1 MHVVVL
7 GAGVVGITTAY
18 FLTKAGHEVTVI
30 DRDADVANA
39 CSYGNGSQLSYSY
52 VDAMASAAFLLKTPG
67 LLAGF
72 DRAIRV
78 RPPLT
83 IEFLRWGLGFATEC
97 TKKKAIANTLSNLE
111 LAQRSKEL
119 LRDLRR
125 ELPGEFGHR
134 IAGKLVLLRKGSDL
148 EAARQTAKLKTRLG
162 CPANVISLDH
172 ACEIEPAIV
181 RMLGPYAG
189 AVYSPEDEVGD
200 SAAFSR
206 ELANYLSRES
216 TCHFALNTTVNG
228 LLVEQGALRA
238 VVTNRD
244 HIDADAVVVSLGA
257 WSSTL
262 LNLLGI
268 HLPIYPVRGY
278 SVTLPLGE
286 HPSSASVTDFG
297 RRLVISRIDDQI
309 RIAGF
314 ADFVGFRSSHD
325 ERRIDDLLNAAKSS
339 APAVADYQ
347 SRNNQA
353 WGGFRPLTP
362 NGRPIVGATPIR
374 GIYLNT
380 GHGSFGWTL
389 ACATAEQVA
398 ALVQG
403 EPTAAIAA

>member
-1 MHVVVL
+1 
-7 GAGVVGITTAY
+7 
-18 FLTKAGHEVTVI
+18 
-30 DRDADVANA
+30 
-39 CSYGNGSQLSYSY
+39 
-52 VDAMASAAFLLKTPG
+52 
-67 LLAGF
+67 
-72 DRAIRV
+72 
-78 RPPLT
+78 
-83 IEFLRWGLGFATEC
+83 
-97 TKKKAIANTLSNLE
+97 
-111 LAQRSKEL
+111 
-119 LRDLRR
+119 
-125 ELPGEFGHR
+125 
-134 IAGKLVLLRKGSDL
+134 
-148 EAARQTAKLKTRLG
+148 
-162 CPANVISLDH
+162 
-172 ACEIEPAIV
+172 
-181 RMLGPYAG
+181 
-189 AVYSPEDEVGD
+189 
-200 SAAFSR
+200 
-206 ELANYLSRES
+206 
-216 TCHFALNTTVNG
+216 
-228 LLVEQGALRA
+228 
-238 VVTNRD
+238 
-244 HIDADAVVVSLGA
+244 VVSLGA